1 MGVVASICVFF
12 GYPSIQIYSC
22 RVVPLAFLPPSLPLP
37 LPPTHPSSTH
47 SVFPGS
53 KAVRGNKGD
62 TAHGHGPL
70 VVGFDAIGDLVAE
83 LRRQFGHLA
92 VFFSPGSAG
101 SAGMIG
107 VVWRPSAF
115 VPRPYNA
122 NKSRHMM
129 VVGGEAVE
137 GGEGGEGGV
146 LVSMN
151 VVEVLA
157 EIKVLGGDMLESV
170 HVS

>member
-1 MGVVASICVFF
+1 
-12 GYPSIQIYSC
+12 PSL
-22 RVVPLAFLPPSLPLP
+22 PPPSLRKPIFFP
-37 LPPTHPSSTH
+37 
-47 SVFPGS
+47 PGS
-53 KAVRGNKGD
+53 KAAARGRGD
-62 TAHGHGPL
+62 TAHGPL
-70 VVGFDAIGDLVAE
+70 VVGFDAIGDLVLE

-129 VVGGEAVE
+129 VAGGE
-137 GGEGGEGGV
+137 GGEGGEGGVGGGGGGGGGGAGGGV

-157 EIKVLGGDMLESV
+157 EIKMLGGDMLESM

>member
-1 MGVVASICVFF
+1 
-12 GYPSIQIYSC
+12 
-22 RVVPLAFLPPSLPLP
+22 
-37 LPPTHPSSTH
+37 
-47 SVFPGS
+47 
-53 KAVRGNKGD
+53 
-62 TAHGHGPL
+62 
-70 VVGFDAIGDLVAE
+70 
-83 LRRQFGHLA
+83 
-92 VFFSPGSAG
+92 
-101 SAGMIG
+101 MIG

-129 VVGGEAVE
+129 VTGRQAVE
-137 GGEGGEGGV
+137 GGEGGGSGGEGGV